1 MTPVWQ
7 VAPVFHQGRGCLDA
21 PGEGKA
27 SRVRRPLIVK
37 RGNTEERIRDAVFSF
52 GDNALSLTSPV
63 WYNPSTTMDP
73 QPREHHGVSS
83 AVRTRLREAVFG
95 TQDGLIST
103 LGALTGI
110 AEGTQS
116 GQAVIIAGV
125 VIIVV
130 ESLSMA
136 AGSYLSSK
144 SQREYLERLLREEEE
159 EIKTEPEKE
168 RQEIWDMYRERGYTD
183 AEIEIIARR
192 LMANPHLLLEDMAHK
207 ELGICPAAL
216 EEPLGNAVVMG
227 MAYVIGGLVP
237 IVPYL
242 LLPVGPAMPVSIEMT
257 LLVLFLFGGLKGRIV
272 KQVWWR
278 SGAEML
284 VIAGMAA
291 LAGFAIGRFAKIL
304 IPQ

>member
-1 MTPVWQ
+1 
-7 VAPVFHQGRGCLDA
+7 
-21 PGEGKA
+21 
-27 SRVRRPLIVK
+27 
-37 RGNTEERIRDAVFSF
+37 
-52 GDNALSLTSPV
+52 
-63 WYNPSTTMDP
+63 
-73 QPREHHGVSS
+73 
-83 AVRTRLREAVFG
+83 LREAVFG

>member
-1 MTPVWQ
+1 MGGASVVRGEEEGDAEGANP
-7 VAPVFHQGRGCLDA
+7 GRRL
-21 PGEGKA
+21 
-27 SRVRRPLIVK
+27 
-37 RGNTEERIRDAVFSF
+37 SF
-52 GDNALSLTSPV
+52 GRNALRLTRRV
-63 WYNPSTTMDP
+63 WYNLPTIMDP

-83 AVRTRLREAVFG
+83 AVRTRLRDAVFG

-116 GQAVIIAGV
+116 GQAVIIAGL

-168 RQEIWDMYRERGYTD
+168 RQEIWDMYRARGYTD
-183 AEIEIIARR
+183 AEIEVIAKR
-192 LMANPHLLLEDMAHK
+192 LMADPRLLLEDMAHK
-207 ELGICPAAL
+207 ELGICPTAF
-216 EEPLGNAVVMG
+216 EEPLGNAFVMG
-227 MAYVIGGLVP
+227 TAYVLGGLVP
-237 IVPYL
+237 IFPYL
-242 LLPVGPAMPVSIEMT
+242 LLPVGPAMPVSIGMT
-257 LLVLFLFGGLKGRIV
+257 FLVLFLFGGLKGRIV

-278 SGAEML
+278 SGIEML
-284 VIAGMAA
+284 VIAGLAA
-291 LAGFAIGRFAKIL
+291 LAGFVIGRVAHAV
-304 IPQ
+304 IP